1 MSLRG
6 KLNETIIAGNISDL
20 EKIKLECKIK
30 IYSACRKWQQIR
42 EGYVAKLNEFKSKKS
57 DYDKRIKVIEEYL
70 AKYDNEIKAEQSRL
84 EIEKEKL
91 ETSKINE
98 NNIAKLEEERKKLYE
113 RLIKNKYEKVELEKL
128 IEDFEVAI
136 KAVDAEGAQN
146 EKEARSKYKEA
157 CIAIDKAKDFLNSKP
172 Y

>member
-30 IYSACRKWQQIR
+30 IFSACRKWQIIR
-42 EGYVAKLNEFKSKKS
+42 EEYVAKLNEFKSKKS
-57 DYDKRIKVIEEYL
+57 DYDKRIKVIEESL
-70 AKYDNEIKAEQSRL
+70 AKYDNEIKEAKSRL
-84 EIEKEKL
+84 EIEKGKL

-113 RLIKNKYEKVELEKL
+113 RLIKNKAEKVELEKL
-128 IEDFEVAI
+128 IGDFEAAI
-136 KAVDAEGAQN
+136 KAVDAEGAQH
-146 EKEARSKYKEA
+146 EREARSKYEEA
-157 CIAIDKAKDFLNSKP
+157 CIAIDKAKEFLNEKP